1 MKWLVVMAALLPNLS
16 AASST
21 ECLMMIIHSE
31 SRGESLE
38 ALAITAR
45 SAVNRAGSKSKSICS
60 LINKKEV
67 QASRSIPAE
76 LRPYFKAIA
85 TTALNEKSDIA
96 HGADSWNTGNKP
108 AYHGTIRRKAG
119 KQIFYTMAKAM

>member
-38 ALAITAR
+38 SLAITAR
-45 SAVNRAGSKSKSICS
+45 SAVNRAGSKSICA

-67 QASRSIPAE
+67 HASRSIPAE

-85 TTALNEKSDIA
+85 ATALNEKSDIA

-108 AYHGTIRRKAG
+108 AYQGKIRRKAG